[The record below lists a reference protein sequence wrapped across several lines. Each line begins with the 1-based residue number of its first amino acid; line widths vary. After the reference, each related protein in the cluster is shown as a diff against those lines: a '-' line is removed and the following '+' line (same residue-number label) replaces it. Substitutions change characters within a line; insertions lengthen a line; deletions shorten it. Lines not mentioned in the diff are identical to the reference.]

1 MIIKPLIYVCVAI
14 PAFAAAA
21 LAISYL
27 IIFKRAPEN
36 LFDTLCWTTLAHVGA
51 GLLIRPPLLFG
62 SWLSCVI
69 GMMFAA
75 GAFT

>member
-1 MIIKPLIYVCVAI
+1 MIVKSLIYVCTAI
-14 PAFAAAA
+14 MAFAAAA
-21 LAISYL
+21 IAVSYL
-27 IIFKRAPEN
+27 IVFKRAPEN
-36 LFDTLCWTTLAHVGA
+36 MFDVLCWTTLAHVGA

-62 SWLSCVI
+62 SWLSCVV